1 MLWKRGGVSNDVED
15 RRASGGGWRPGRGTL
30 GLGGLLVLGVLS
42 LVFKTD
48 LISPFLS
55 NDGGGAA
62 PAVSD
67 PGRDAEEQTSVEFV
81 SFVLDDAQ
89 SVWGRQVTGYRNA
102 KLVLF
107 RDGVLSACGGAGAS
121 AGPFYCPADEKVYL
135 DLGFFDE
142 LRTRFKA
149 PGEFAEAYVIAHEIG
164 HHVQKVLGIE
174 QRVRALQQRNP
185 ASANELSVNLELQA
199 DCLAG
204 VWAHST
210 AQRQL
215 LESGDLESGLGAAS
229 AVGDDRIQKESM
241 GRVHPESFTHG
252 TSAQRVQWFTR
263 GYERGDV
270 GSCETFN

>member
-15 RRASGGGWRPGRGTL
+15 LRASGGGWRPGGVKL

-42 LVFKTD
+42 LIFKTD
-48 LISPFLS
+48 LISPFMS
-55 NDGGGAA
+55 VGDGGTG

-67 PGRDAEEQTSVEFV
+67 PKRDAKEQEAVEFV

-89 SVWGRQVTGYRNA
+89 SVWGRQLGSYRKA

-107 RDGVLSACGGAGAS
+107 RDGVQSACGGAESS

-149 PGEFAEAYVIAHEIG
+149 PGEFAAAYVVAHEIG
-164 HHVQKVLGIE
+164 HHVQNVLGIE
-174 QRVRALQQRNP
+174 RRVRALQQQNR
-185 ASANELSVNLELQA
+185 ASANELSVKLELQA

-215 LESGDLESGLGAAS
+215 LESGDLESGLGAAA
-229 AVGDDRIQKESM
+229 AVGDDRIQKEAM
-241 GRVHPESFTHG
+241 RRVHPESFTHG
-252 TSAQRVQWFTR
+252 TSAQRAQWYSR

-270 GSCETFN
+270 GACETFN

>member
-15 RRASGGGWRPGRGTL
+15 LRASGGGWRPGRGTL
-30 GLGGLLVLGVLS
+30 GLGGLIVLGLLS
-42 LVFKTD
+42 LIFKTD
-48 LISPFLS
+48 LVSPFMS
-55 NDGGGAA
+55 VGNGGTP

-67 PGRDAEEQTSVEFV
+67 PERDAKEQEAVEFV

-89 SVWGRQVTGYRNA
+89 SVWGQHLGGYRKA

-107 RDGVLSACGGAGAS
+107 RDGVQSACGGAESS

-142 LRTRFKA
+142 LRTRFRA
-149 PGEFAEAYVIAHEIG
+149 PGEFGAAYVVAHEIG
-164 HHVQKVLGIE
+164 HHVQNVLGIE
-174 QRVRALQQRNP
+174 RRVRALQRQNL
-185 ASANELSVNLELQA
+185 ASANVLSVKMELQA

-215 LESGDLESGLGAAS
+215 LESGDLESALGAAS
-229 AVGDDRIQKESM
+229 AVGDDRIQKEAM

-252 TSAQRVQWFTR
+252 TAAQRVQWFNR

-270 GSCETFN
+270 GACETFN

>member
-1 MLWKRGGVSNDVED
+1 MRWRRGNVSGDIED
-15 RRASGGGWRPGRGTL
+15 LRSSGGGRRPRVAL
-30 GLGGLLVLGVLS
+30 GLGGLVVLGVLS

-48 LISPFLS
+48 LISPFMS
-55 NDGGGAA
+55 VGEGTA
-62 PAVSD
+62 PSVPD
-67 PGRDAEEQTSVEFV
+67 PLRDAREQESVEFV

-89 SVWGRQVTGYRNA
+89 SVWGQQMGNYRKA

-107 RDGVLSACGGAGAS
+107 RDGVQSACGAAESS

-142 LRTRFKA
+142 LRTRFRA
-149 PGEFAEAYVIAHEIG
+149 PGEFAAAYVVAHEIG
-164 HHVQKVLGIE
+164 HHVQNVLGIE
-174 QRVRALQQRNP
+174 RRLRALQRQDP
-185 ASANELSVNLELQA
+185 SSANELSVKMELQA

-215 LESGDLESGLGAAS
+215 LESGDLESGLGAAA
-229 AVGDDRIQKESM
+229 AVGDDRIQKEAM

-252 TSAQRVQWFTR
+252 TSAQRMQWFSR
-263 GYERGDV
+263 GYERGDA
-270 GSCETFN
+270 GTCETFN

>member
-15 RRASGGGWRPGRGTL
+15 LRASGGGWRSGGVKL

-42 LVFKTD
+42 LIFKTD
-48 LISPFLS
+48 LISPFMS
-55 NDGGGAA
+55 VGNGGTG

-67 PGRDAEEQTSVEFV
+67 PKRDAKEQEAVEFV

-89 SVWGRQVTGYRNA
+89 SVWGQQLGSYRKA

-107 RDGVLSACGGAGAS
+107 RDGVQSACGGAESS

-149 PGEFAEAYVIAHEIG
+149 PGEFAAAYVVAHEIG
-164 HHVQKVLGIE
+164 HHVQNVLGIE
-174 QRVRALQQRNP
+174 RRVRALQQQNR
-185 ASANELSVNLELQA
+185 ASANELSVKLELQA

-210 AQRQL
+210 AQRRL

-229 AVGDDRIQKESM
+229 AVGDDRIQKEAM
-241 GRVHPESFTHG
+241 RRVHPESFTHG
-252 TSAQRVQWFTR
+252 TSAQRVQWFSR

-270 GSCETFN
+270 GACETFN

>member
-15 RRASGGGWRPGRGTL
+15 QRASGGGWRPGRGTL

-55 NDGGGAA
+55 NDGGGTA

-67 PGRDAEEQTSVEFV
+67 PGRDAKEQTSVEFV

-107 RDGVLSACGGAGAS
+107 RDGVLSACGGAGSS

-174 QRVRALQQRNP
+174 RRVRALQQRNQ
-185 ASANELSVNLELQA
+185 ASANELSVTLELQA

-229 AVGDDRIQKESM
+229 AVGDDTIQKESM

-263 GYERGDV
+263 GYVRGDV
-270 GSCETFN
+270 GSCETLN

>member
-1 MLWKRGGVSNDVED
+1 MLWKRGRVSNDVED
-15 RRASGGGWRPGRGTL
+15 LRASGGGWRPGGVKL

-42 LVFKTD
+42 LIFNRD
-48 LISPFLS
+48 LISPFMS
-55 NDGGGAA
+55 VDGGGTV

-67 PGRDAEEQTSVEFV
+67 PKRDAKEQEAVEFV

-89 SVWGRQVTGYRNA
+89 AVWVQQLRGYRNA

-107 RDGVLSACGGAGAS
+107 RDGVRSPCGEAESS
-121 AGPFYCPADEKVYL
+121 AGPFYCPVDEKVYL

-142 LRTRFKA
+142 LRTRFRA
-149 PGEFAEAYVIAHEIG
+149 PGEFAAAYVVAHEIG
-164 HHVQKVLGIE
+164 HHVQNVLGIE
-174 QRVRALQQRNP
+174 RRVRALRQQNR
-185 ASANELSVNLELQA
+185 ASANELSVKMELQA

-215 LESGDLESGLGAAS
+215 LESGDLESALGAAS
-229 AVGDDRIQKESM
+229 AVGDDRVQKEAI

-252 TSAQRVQWFTR
+252 TSAQRVQWFNR
-263 GYERGDV
+263 GYERGDA
-270 GSCETFN
+270 GACETFN